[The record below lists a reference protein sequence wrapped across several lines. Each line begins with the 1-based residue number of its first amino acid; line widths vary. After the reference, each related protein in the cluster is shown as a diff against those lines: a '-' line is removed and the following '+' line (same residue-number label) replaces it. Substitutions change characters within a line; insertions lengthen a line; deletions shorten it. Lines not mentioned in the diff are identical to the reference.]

1 MATAKPITIDEY
13 IAGFPK
19 ETQQALEKIRST
31 IKKAAPGAEEMISYA
46 IPAFKHNGTYLV
58 YFAGYKKHVSLYPV
72 PKGDN
77 AFNEAIASYLSGKS
91 TAQFPLD
98 KPLPAS
104 LLAKFVRFSVQSNA
118 ARAKTKKKQ
127 V

>member
-46 IPAFKHNGTYLV
+46 IPGSKRRQCV
-58 YFAGYKKHVSLYPV
+58 
-72 PKGDN
+72 
-77 AFNEAIASYLSGKS
+77 
-91 TAQFPLD
+91 
-98 KPLPAS
+98 
-104 LLAKFVRFSVQSNA
+104 
-118 ARAKTKKKQ
+118 
-127 V
+127 